1 MDKQTFLAEIRAT
14 HELLAAA
21 IAGVPDDG
29 WAEPVEGLD
38 GWTRADALAHVGW
51 WSDHSARVIAA
62 LRDGRAPYEQD
73 PDVDIDARNRAI
85 LEEWRGREPAEV
97 RDFEADA
104 YARLVAA
111 VEAASEEELFE
122 PHRFGWITDE
132 TLAEAV
138 GWDSSDH
145 YREHL
150 PHLTA

>member
-14 HELLAAA
+14 HEQLAAA
-21 IAGVPDDG
+21 IAAIPDDG
-29 WAEPVEGLD
+29 WSEPVEGLD

-51 WSDHSARVIAA
+51 WSDHSARVITA
-62 LRDGRAPYEQD
+62 LRAGRVPDEPD
-73 PDVDIDARNRAI
+73 PAVDIDTRNRAI

-97 RDFEADA
+97 RAFEAEA
-104 YARLVAA
+104 YDRLVAA

-122 PHRFGWITDE
+122 PHRFASITDE

-138 GWDSSDH
+138 GWDSTDH

-150 PHLTA
+150 PHLTR